1 MSCVRRN
8 DLRHGPHLPALR
20 RNFQP
25 HPRRPGRD
33 CHNAC
38 DRPFVR
44 ALPTLLVN
52 PGGCIGAGFQPV
64 VCRQARAGRGALR
77 GMPTFYGPTGISLPT
92 KTGVPDG
99 CPVGDPPTGS
109 TVTA

>member
-1 MSCVRRN
+1 MSGVRRN
-8 DLRHGPHLPALR
+8 DLRQRPHLPALR

-38 DRPFVR
+38 DHAFVR
-44 ALPTLLVN
+44 TLPALLVN
-52 PGGCIGAGFQPV
+52 PGGCIGVGFQPAV
-64 VCRQARAGRGALR
+64 YRQARSGPPRASD
-77 GMPTFYGPTGISLPT
+77 MPAFYGPTGISLPT

-99 CPVGDPPTGS
+99 CPVGDPPGGS